1 MRTVF
6 FVIVLSTGLGV
17 AFYSQASSPSYQ
29 GLFWGLLPAA
39 CIHLAL
45 AGWYFLYIR
54 HWSRWVALSVA
65 GLAALSFANLLFR
78 ACL

>member
-1 MRTVF
+1 MGTVF
-6 FVIVLSTGLGV
+6 FLIVLSTGLGV
-17 AFYSQASSPSYQ
+17 AFYAQASSPSYQ

-45 AGWYFLYIR
+45 AGWYFLRIR

-65 GLAALSFANLLFR
+65 GLAALSFANLIFR
-78 ACL
+78 AWL